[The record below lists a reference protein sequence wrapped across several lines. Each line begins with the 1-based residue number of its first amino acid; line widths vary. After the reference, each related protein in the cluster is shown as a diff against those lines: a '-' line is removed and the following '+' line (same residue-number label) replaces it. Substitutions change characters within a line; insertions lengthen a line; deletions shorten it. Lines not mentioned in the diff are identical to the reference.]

1 MNFNKKTKMIL
12 TASSLVVVASVLGAC
27 GKESVDEKEKVQVEN
42 QKPEVKDGKL
52 PKPEPKE
59 KGVGRPVEK
68 PADTDTDTKTGQ
80 ITESTKA
87 PEASDKD
94 MMPPVPTAQEMT
106 DVMKTFDS
114 YEEFKG
120 KLAEVGVVETVA
132 SLNNQVIAGNGVKEL
147 KSNIHFYQAKDKYFA
162 LYETDDKILKDAP
175 ESIVLNVW
183 EPEDAKAFIAE
194 RKNTK

>member
-68 PADTDTDTKTGQ
+68 PAETEPGQ
-80 ITESTKA
+80 KTESTKA
-87 PEASDKD
+87 PESSDKD
-94 MMPPVPTAQEMT
+94 MMPPLPTAQEMT

-132 SLNNQVIAGNGVKEL
+132 SLNNQVIAGNGVKEV